1 MLLAARQRP
10 LTHTSSLGKPIS
22 SGAVSILAN
31 LGLPLWNRIGW
42 SRSRTLDP
50 SSTCPKC
57 RKQLDGS
64 ANFCPACGEDL
75 RGLNPESGTLAGPW
89 AGAIIDGRYRLT
101 EKLGEGG
108 MGTVYKVEHVRM
120 GKVLALKVLR
130 PEIAIDK
137 KIKQRFHQEAR
148 LVSKLSHPN
157 TIQVFDFGELED
169 GSLYI
174 AMEYLSGR
182 DLAWTLRS
190 HGSLPERRAI
200 SIGSQVLASLAEAHE
215 HNIIHRDIKPAN
227 IMLLKGK
234 AGEDRVKVLDFG
246 IAKLTEDEQRKH
258 ITGVADFLGTP
269 AYMSPEQ
276 AKGEVLDARSDLY
289 SVGAMLFELLTGR
302 GPFVGPTALSI
313 ITKHM
318 TESAPR
324 FADVAPEKSL
334 SHGLEQVVRKALGKD
349 RKERFA
355 NAEQM
360 REALECVRSEP
371 APAKHYFTPI
381 PDEVTG
387 SKMARRED
395 FDRYEQSLRIKR
407 ILTPLVVLLLLAGL
421 TAGGVRYWQREVD
434 LKPSSVEREPNNEPS
449 QANRIALGSPIRGMI
464 GTPLSARDSDR
475 DLFVLNLADP
485 ASLTVDLTGV
495 PDMNLVLEVLQ
506 LETSATGEQK
516 LISRL
521 FLDDAPAGAGERVD
535 ALAAQA
541 GPLYV
546 RIQERAYF
554 TEPPRP
560 PRETT
565 HASYELTVSLTPTD
579 GQMEVEPNDTLAT
592 ATRVG
597 IGKAVMGFTGAAV
610 PYNANFADQ
619 TFSSVDFLVAFTED
633 SSPKSMSA
641 IIVGPPGGSIG
652 VLDAASFETWQKK
665 SKAAAESGKP
675 VSLPELVLVSDQP
688 KLILLSLSSVGFGV
702 RIQSADPSLRAGS
715 PYAVA
720 FVSDGPEGM
729 AGALDLAKSLLRSNR
744 ARQGQEVLKLAESRF
759 PQTPQL
765 AQLRAMKSESEKLI
779 SDTR

>member
-1 MLLAARQRP
+1 
-10 LTHTSSLGKPIS
+10 
-22 SGAVSILAN
+22 
-31 LGLPLWNRIGW
+31 
-42 SRSRTLDP
+42 
-50 SSTCPKC
+50 
-57 RKQLDGS
+57 
-64 ANFCPACGEDL
+64 
-75 RGLNPESGTLAGPW
+75 
-89 AGAIIDGRYRLT
+89 
-101 EKLGEGG
+101 

-190 HGSLPERRAI
+190 HGALPERRAI

-215 HNIIHRDIKPAN
+215 NNIIHRDIKPAN

-318 TESAPR
+318 TEPAPR
-324 FADVAPEKSL
+324 FSEVAPEKSL
-334 SHGLEQVVRKALGKD
+334 SLGLEQVVRKSLAKD

-360 REALECVRSEP
+360 REALESIRSEA
-371 APAKHYFTPI
+371 APAKYYFTPV

-387 SKMARRED
+387 TKMARRED

-407 ILTPLVVLLLLAGL
+407 ILTPLVALLLLTGL
-421 TAGGVRYWQREVD
+421 IAGGFRYWQREVD
-434 LKPSSVEREPNNEPS
+434 LRPGSVEREPNNDPS

-475 DLFVLNLADP
+475 DLFVLHLSEP
-485 ASLTVDLTGV
+485 ASLTVEVTGV

-506 LETSATGEQK
+506 LETSASGEQK

-521 FLDDAPAGAGERVD
+521 FLDDAPAGQGERVD
-535 ALAAQA
+535 ALAAEA

-554 TEPPRP
+554 TEPTRP

-565 HASYELTVSLTPTD
+565 HASYVLTVSRTPSD

-597 IGKAVMGFTGAAV
+597 MGKAVLGFTGAAV
-610 PYNANFADQ
+610 PYNATFADQ
-619 TFSSVDFLVAFTED
+619 TFSAVDFLVAFTED
-633 SSPKSMSA
+633 GSPKSMGA
-641 IIVGPPGGSIG
+641 IIVGPSGGSIG
-652 VLDAASFETWQKK
+652 VLDAASFETWQRKA
-665 SKAAAESGKP
+665 KAAAEFGRPLSM
-675 VSLPELVLVSDQP
+675 PELVLVSDQP
-688 KLILLSLSSVGFGV
+688 KLVSLSLSSVGFGV
-702 RIQSADPSLRAGS
+702 RVQSADAALRPGS

-729 AGALDLAKSLLRSNR
+729 AGALDLARSLLRAGR
-744 ARQGQEVLKLAESRF
+744 ARQGQEVLRLAESRF

-765 AQLRAMKSESEKLI
+765 AQLRAMKSESEKVI

>member
-1 MLLAARQRP
+1 
-10 LTHTSSLGKPIS
+10 
-22 SGAVSILAN
+22 
-31 LGLPLWNRIGW
+31 
-42 SRSRTLDP
+42 
-50 SSTCPKC
+50 
-57 RKQLDGS
+57 
-64 ANFCPACGEDL
+64 
-75 RGLNPESGTLAGPW
+75 
-89 AGAIIDGRYRLT
+89 
-101 EKLGEGG
+101 

-190 HGSLPERRAI
+190 HGALPERRAI

-215 HNIIHRDIKPAN
+215 NNIIHRDIKPAN

-318 TESAPR
+318 TEPAPR
-324 FADVAPEKSL
+324 FSEVAPEKSL
-334 SHGLEQVVRKALGKD
+334 SLGLEQVVRKSLAKD

-360 REALECVRSEP
+360 REALESIRSEA
-371 APAKHYFTPI
+371 APAKYYFTPV
-381 PDEVTG
+381 PEEVTG
-387 SKMARRED
+387 TKMARRED

-407 ILTPLVVLLLLAGL
+407 ILTPLVALLLLTGL
-421 TAGGVRYWQREVD
+421 IAGGFRYWQREVD
-434 LKPSSVEREPNNEPS
+434 LRPGSVEREPNNDPS

-475 DLFVLNLADP
+475 DLFVLHLSEP
-485 ASLTVDLTGV
+485 ASLTVEVTGV

-506 LETSATGEQK
+506 LETSASGEQK

-521 FLDDAPAGAGERVD
+521 FLDDAPAGQGERVD

-554 TEPPRP
+554 TEPTRP

-565 HASYELTVSLTPTD
+565 HASYVLTVSRTPSD

-597 IGKAVMGFTGAAV
+597 MGKAVLGFTGAAV
-610 PYNANFADQ
+610 PYNATFADQ
-619 TFSSVDFLVAFTED
+619 TFSAVDFLVAFTED
-633 SSPKSMSA
+633 GSPKSMGA
-641 IIVGPPGGSIG
+641 IIVGPSGGSIG
-652 VLDAASFETWQKK
+652 VLDAASFETWQRKA
-665 SKAAAESGKP
+665 KAAAEFGRPLSM
-675 VSLPELVLVSDQP
+675 PELVLVSDQP
-688 KLILLSLSSVGFGV
+688 KLVSLSLSSVGFGV
-702 RIQSADPSLRAGS
+702 RVQSADAALRPGS

-729 AGALDLAKSLLRSNR
+729 AGALDLARSLLGAGR
-744 ARQGQEVLKLAESRF
+744 ARQGQEVLRLAESRF

-765 AQLRAMKSESEKLI
+765 AQLRAMKSESEKVI

>member
-1 MLLAARQRP
+1 
-10 LTHTSSLGKPIS
+10 
-22 SGAVSILAN
+22 
-31 LGLPLWNRIGW
+31 
-42 SRSRTLDP
+42 LDP
-50 SSTCPKC
+50 STPCPKC
-57 RKQLDGS
+57 HKQLDG
-64 ANFCPACGEDL
+64 APNFCPACGEDL
-75 RGLNPESGTLAGPW
+75 RGLTPESSTLAGPW

-137 KIKQRFHQEAR
+137 KLKQRFHQEAR

-182 DLAWTLRS
+182 DLAWTLRA

-200 SIGSQVLASLAEAHE
+200 SIASQVLASLAEAHE
-215 HNIIHRDIKPAN
+215 NNIIHRDVKPAN

-276 AKGEVLDARSDLY
+276 AKGEGLDPRSDLY
-289 SVGAMLFELLTGR
+289 SVGAMLFELVTGR
-302 GPFVGPTALSI
+302 GLFVGPTPLSI

-318 TESAPR
+318 TEPPPR
-324 FADVAPEKSL
+324 FADVAPDKFL
-334 SHGLEQVVRKALGKD
+334 SSSLEQVVRKSLAKD

-355 NAEQM
+355 SAERM
-360 REALECVRSEP
+360 RDALEHVRTDL
-371 APAKHYFTPI
+371 APPNHHFTPL
-381 PDEVTG
+381 PDEITG

-395 FDRYEQSLRIKR
+395 FDRFERSLRAKR
-407 ILTPLVVLLLLAGL
+407 ALAPLVFLLLLAGL
-421 TAGGVRYWQREVD
+421 AASGFRYWQREKD
-434 LKPSSVEREPNNEPS
+434 EGLSSVEREPNNDPS

-475 DLFVLNLADP
+475 DLFVVNLPEP
-485 ASLTVDLTGV
+485 AALTIEVTGV
-495 PDMNLVLEVLQ
+495 PDMNLLLEVLQ
-506 LETSATGEQK
+506 PEISASGEQK
-516 LISRL
+516 LVSRL
-521 FLDDAPAGAGERVD
+521 FLDDAPAGEGERVD

-565 HASYELTVSLTPTD
+565 HASYLLTVSRTQTD
-579 GQMEVEPNDTLAT
+579 GQTEVEPNDTLAT

-597 IGKAVMGFTGAAV
+597 MGKAVLGFTGAAV
-610 PYNANFADQ
+610 PYKASFAEQ
-619 TFSSVDFLVAFTED
+619 AFSGVDFLVAYTED
-633 SSPKSMSA
+633 TAPRAMAA
-641 IIVGPPGGSIG
+641 ILIGPPAGAIAA
-652 VLDAASFETWQKK
+652 VDAAAFEAWQRK
-665 SKAAAESGKP
+665 SNAAKELGKHTP
-675 VSLPELVLVSDQP
+675 LPEPILVAKQP
-688 KLILLSLSSVGFGV
+688 KLLSLSPSSVGFGL
-702 RIQSADPSLRAGS
+702 RIQAADSSVRPGS
-715 PYAVA
+715 QYAVA

-729 AGALDLAKSLLRSNR
+729 AGALDLASFLLRRNR
-744 ARQGQEVLKLAESRF
+744 AREGHDVLRLAESRF
-759 PQTPQL
+759 PQSPQL
-765 AQLRAMKSESEKLI
+765 AKLRALQGESKKLVSEAP
-779 SDTR
+779 